1 MRTILLTVF
10 NTFLILL
17 TVSINMSAQ
26 TKFII
31 SGQIIDKDDTEPL
44 IGVNVVEI
52 DKDGR
57 FISGTT
63 TDLDGNFA
71 LAVSNRN
78 ATVQVSYLGYATQV
92 FELAGRNK
100 LNVTLEQESIRMEE
114 VVVTADKLGNDGI
127 ISIRDRATA
136 VSRLEMV
143 EMNELMTSSVEEML
157 MGRLGGVDIAAIS
170 GDPGAGVNI
179 RIRGTAS
186 LNARNE
192 PLILVNSIPYDANID
207 DNFDFGTAD
216 VERFGN
222 LIDVA
227 PEDIESIEVLKD
239 AASTAIWGSKAANGV
254 LSIKTKRG
262 FKSSPIFSYTFKI
275 TRSEEPDPIPMLNG
289 YEYPKLVTE
298 AHYNRT
304 LPNDPS
310 YLPDPEDK
318 NYAQNTNWI
327 EEITRIAYTLNN
339 NFSVRGGGDK
349 TRYDVSAGYMSQEGT
364 VISTKLDRIN
374 LRAALDYDLSNKIRL
389 KTDIMF
395 TRYDQDAT
403 YDWDNWDYKHTN
415 DDGTDFDKTVRTIAY
430 KKMPN
435 MSVYERDTAN
445 NILGNYFTPANTIQ
459 GNAKEMYNPVAFA
472 NLGKHNRTQDNT
484 RALFNIKYQII
495 ENLVFESTIT
505 MDFFDQKRKKF
516 LPYKAIGYSIDD
528 DISNQANEEFLKKN
542 NLQTINQ
549 LYYSTSIKGR
559 HEISAL
565 LRLRTEDESS
575 KRYNIKTSRSASPFL
590 QEATGNV
597 DIVSLES
604 ASSTFR
610 SLSTYGQL
618 HYKFDDKYI
627 VTLGLNFEGTSKF
640 SKDSRWGTF
649 PSVSVAWRINKEPI
663 INQIRAINDLK
674 LRYSWGVSGNT
685 PWGNYLYFNSYEA
698 KSDFSYNGIAG
709 VRPEGIE
716 LTSLKWENIE
726 QINPGLTLSAFNY
739 RMTLEADY
747 YIKTTS
753 DLYLDRFNIPTYT
766 GYAKIARNSG
776 IMENRGWEI
785 LTNITFVK
793 KEKLNIQATFNMS
806 SNENIVIQMPENYSL
821 EYGNM
826 LNNGN
831 YNINIEPGNSIGG
844 FYGYEYLGVY
854 KDNTELVAL
863 DINGNQIYDIGDIPL
878 EMIHGSGYVFQQGDA
893 KYKDQNY
900 DGVIDELDLV
910 YLGDLN
916 PDLMGG
922 FGPRVSYITK
932 IGEFVVNGFM
942 YFKLGQKIINQT
954 RMDTENM
961 YFDDNQS
968 VAVNYRWRRPGD
980 ETDMPRA
987 LNLDGYNWMG
997 SDRFVEDGSFLRL
1010 KTTSFSYI
1018 PSDKIC
1024 KRLNLKE
1031 LRIYTTAYNLFTWTE
1046 YLGQDP
1052 DVAQPSDPKILPK
1065 DNSRTPPSKQ
1075 IIVGLNIT
1083 F

>member
-1 MRTILLTVF
+1 MRTILLTVLC
-10 NTFLILL
+10 TFLMLFIE
-17 TVSINMSAQ
+17 SINMSAQ

-31 SGQIIDKDDTEPL
+31 SGQIKDDTGPL
-44 IGVNVVEI
+44 LGVNVVEI

-71 LAVSNRN
+71 LAVSKRD
-78 ATVQVSYLGYATQV
+78 ATVQVSYLGYSTKV

-100 LNVTLEQESIRMEE
+100 LNVDLEEESIKMQE
-114 VVVTADKLGNDGI
+114 VVVTADRMGNDGI
-127 ISIRDRATA
+127 ISVRDRATA

-143 EMNELMTSSVEEML
+143 EMNELMTSTVEEML
-157 MGRLGGVDIAAIS
+157 QGRLGGVDIAAIS

-192 PLILVNSIPYDANID
+192 PLILVNGIPYDANIE

-216 VERFGN
+216 VERFGS
-222 LIDVA
+222 LIDVT

-254 LSIKTKRG
+254 LSIRTKRG
-262 FKSSPIFSYTFKI
+262 FKSSPVFSYTSKI

-289 YEYPKLVTE
+289 YEYPKLITE
-298 AHYNRT
+298 AHFNKIV
-304 LPNDPS
+304 PNDPS
-310 YLPDPEDK
+310 NLPDPEDK
-318 NYAQNTNWI
+318 NYAQNTNWV
-327 EEITRIAYTLNN
+327 EEITRIAYTLDN

-349 TRYDVSAGYMSQEGT
+349 TRYDISAGYMSQEGT
-364 VISTKLDRIN
+364 IINTKLDKIN
-374 LRAALDYDLSNKIRL
+374 LRTALDYDLSDKIRL

-395 TRYDQDAT
+395 TKYDQDAT
-403 YDWDNWDYKHTN
+403 YDWDNWDYKHG
-415 DDGTDFDKTVRTIAY
+415 DIDKTVRTIAY

-445 NILGNYFTPANTIQ
+445 NILGNYFTPSYTIQ
-459 GNAKEMYNPVAFA
+459 GNAKDMYNPVAFA
-472 NLGKHNRTQDNT
+472 NLGQHNRTQDNT
-484 RALFNIKYQII
+484 RALFNIKYQITK
-495 ENLVFESTIT
+495 NLVFESTIT

-516 LPYKAIGYSIDD
+516 LPYKAIGYSYDD
-528 DISNQANEEFLKKN
+528 DISNQASEEFLKKN

-549 LYYSTSIKGR
+549 LYYSTNIKGR
-559 HEISAL
+559 HEISTL
-565 LRLRTEDESS
+565 LRLRTEDETS
-575 KRYNIKTSRSASPFL
+575 KSYNIITSRSASPFL
-590 QEATGNV
+590 QEATGDV
-597 DIVSLES
+597 DIVSLS
-604 ASSTFR
+604 SGLSTFR
-610 SLSTYGQL
+610 TLSTYGQL

-627 VTLGLNFEGTSKF
+627 VTLGLNYEGTSKF

-649 PSVSVAWRINKEPI
+649 PSVSLAWRINEEPV
-663 INQIRAINDLK
+663 INRIKAIDDLK
-674 LRYSWGVSGNT
+674 LRFSWGVSGNT

-709 VRPEGIE
+709 VRPEGVE

-726 QINPGLTLSAFNY
+726 QINPGLTLSAFDY
-739 RMTLEADY
+739 RLTLEADY
-747 YIKTTS
+747 YIKTTT
-753 DLYLDRFNIPTYT
+753 DLYLDQFNIPTYT
-766 GYAKIARNSG
+766 GYAKIAQNSG
-776 IMENRGWEI
+776 TMENRGWEI
-785 LTNITFVK
+785 LADITLVK
-793 KEKLNIQATFNMS
+793 RERLNIQTTFNLS
-806 SNENIVIQMPENYSL
+806 SNENIVIEMPENYAL

-826 LNNGN
+826 LGNGN

-844 FYGYEYLGVY
+844 FYGYRYLGVY
-854 KDNTELVAL
+854 KDNTELVAV

-922 FGPRVSYITK
+922 FGPRVSYTTK

-942 YFKLGQKIINQT
+942 YFKLGQKIINKT

-968 VAVNYRWRRPGD
+968 VATNYRWRRPGD
-980 ETDMPRA
+980 ETNMPRA
-987 LNLDGYNWMG
+987 LSGDGYNWMG

-1010 KTTSFSYI
+1010 KTTSFSYM
-1018 PSDKIC
+1018 PSEEIC
-1024 KRLNLKE
+1024 KRLSLRE
-1031 LRIYTTAYNLFTWTE
+1031 LRIYVTAYNLFTWTR

-1052 DVAQPSDPKILPK
+1052 DVAQPSDPKQLPM